1 MQADSDRDSPAPCNP
16 LRNRASGTAQP
27 ASARTKR
34 NGAEGVAMSRPS
46 RYSPRM
52 HSAIAI
58 PIFVATMTVMAG
70 FAARVA
76 CSADRA
82 PMGRSVHAATAQHR
96 NRGDRR

>member
-1 MQADSDRDSPAPCNP
+1 
-16 LRNRASGTAQP
+16 
-27 ASARTKR
+27 
-34 NGAEGVAMSRPS
+34 
-46 RYSPRM
+46 M